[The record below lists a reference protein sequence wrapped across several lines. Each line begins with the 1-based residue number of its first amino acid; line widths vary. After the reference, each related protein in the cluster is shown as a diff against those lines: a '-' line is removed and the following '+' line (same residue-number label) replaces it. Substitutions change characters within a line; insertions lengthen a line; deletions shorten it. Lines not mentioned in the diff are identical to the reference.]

1 MAVIGLSKPYIA
13 TYSNNGTTVTYE
25 TAALLGK
32 AVSLELSLDGGSDN
46 TLYADNAPV
55 ETDNQ
60 FAGGSLTITTD
71 DIDAATF
78 KTILGLV
85 EENAVG
91 GSALETGT
99 KWEVFNDSQA
109 TPYMG
114 FGGIVKKK
122 VGGSIKYVAVAFDKI
137 QFQNPAMSVNTQ
149 GDSIEWQTNE
159 LTATLMRS
167 DNASH
172 SWRRLSTP
180 CETEAGAE
188 AALLGFFNPP
198 A

>member
-13 TYSNNGTTVTYE
+13 TYSNNGSTVTYE

-46 TLYADNAPV
+46 TLYADNAPA

-60 FAGGSLTITTD
+60 FAGGSITITTD

-78 KTILGLV
+78 KKILGLTEASVTGTGV
-85 EENAVG
+85 EE
-91 GSALETGT
+91 GT
-99 KWEVFNDSQA
+99 KWEIFDDAQN

-167 DNASH
+167 DNSTH
-172 SWRRLSTP
+172 SWRRISTP
-180 CETEAGAE
+180 CTTED
-188 AALLGFFNPP
+188 AAVATLLLFFNPP